1 MCRLVVEPFDAGW
14 AVAIEG
20 VANPLVYR
28 SGRAAEEAARALAL
42 RLARRG
48 GAVSLEVR
56 LRGGAIA
63 GRYLVQPNEAG
74 MPAAASATPMR
85 RPDHGSPG
93 RN

>member
-56 LRGGAIA
+56 LRGGAVA
-63 GRYLVQPNEAG
+63 GRFMVQPNEDHPPAR
-74 MPAAASATPMR
+74 AAATP
-85 RPDHGSPG
+85 
-93 RN
+93 